1 MTDIEIAKQLFL
13 DGLNLIQNKEFEKAE
28 KRFLKSLELIADRE
42 SVLNN
47 LSSAQIK
54 LEKYQD
60 AKKSAARVIELNKN
74 NAVAWMNLGVIEQE
88 LNNFET
94 SINYFNKAIEIDP
107 LYFHVTIIKEFF
119 CASWTISRSNYKF

>member
-1 MTDIEIAKQLFL
+1 MTNIEIAKQLFL
-13 DGLNLIQNKEFEKAE
+13 DGLNLIENKEFEQAE
-28 KRFLKSLELIADRE
+28 KKFLKSLELIPDRE

-74 NAVAWMNLGVIEQE
+74 RS
-88 LNNFET
+88 
-94 SINYFNKAIEIDP
+94 SIF
-107 LYFHVTIIKEFF
+107 
-119 CASWTISRSNYKF
+119 SRL